1 MENILLLIIL
11 LICTVT
17 DIKSRKIL
25 NIVTFPAILI
35 GFLFYLYTNGYEGF
49 LFSGKGFLVGL
60 GVLFIPFAMGGIG
73 AGDVKLMAAIGT
85 MKGAFFV
92 FYAFLYAAIVGGII
106 ALFIL
111 IRRKDVKGFFAR
123 ITNSLLLLSFN
134 KSKDSIQ
141 VSKKDLAPSFPYG
154 VAIALGTVAML
165 LMEGRI

>member
-1 MENILLLIIL
+1 MENILLLILL

-25 NIVTFPAILI
+25 NIVTFPAIII
-35 GFLFYLYTNGYEGF
+35 GFLLYLFTNGYEGF

-92 FYAFLYAAIVGGII
+92 FYAFLYAAIVGGLI

-111 IRRKDVKGFFAR
+111 IWRRDVKGFFAR
-123 ITNSLLLLSFN
+123 IINSLLLLSFN
-134 KSKDSIQ
+134 KSKESIQ
-141 VSKKDLAPSFPYG
+141 VSKTDLAPTFPYG
-154 VAIALGTVAML
+154 VAIAVGTVAL
-165 LMEGRI
+165 LFMEGRI

>member
-1 MENILLLIIL
+1 MANILLLIL
-11 LICTVT
+11 LVICLIT

-25 NIVTFPAILI
+25 NIVTLPAILF
-35 GFLFYLYTNGYEGF
+35 GFLFYLLTNGYEGF

-73 AGDVKLMAAIGT
+73 AGDVKLLAAIGA

-92 FYAFLYAAIVGGII
+92 FYAFLYAAIVGGLI

-111 IRRKDVKGFFAR
+111 IKRKDVKGFFMR
-123 ITNSLLLLSFN
+123 IVNSIFLLSVS
-134 KSKDSIQ
+134 KSQDSIQ
-141 VSKKDLAPSFPYG
+141 MSKKDLAPSFPYG
-154 VAIALGTVAML
+154 VAMAVGTFTML